1 MRRSPELRAALE
13 LTRAGKLDA
22 AMETI
27 QRALANPRGEAS
39 RSAISPKVLDLASEE
54 WTATDAAASPDPTA
68 LHCNRDDQSTRNR
81 RPLRDVVD
89 ALKRLKPGSLF
100 PLSKS
105 AGKPRPLNIPAGAHF
120 ETRSVS
126 LGHSSRNYKVYVPAQ
141 ALAEPR
147 SLLIMLHGCTQN
159 PDDFA
164 AGTRMNQL
172 AEEHGFIVAYPA
184 QPKSA
189 NPSSCWNWFN
199 PRDQMRGTGEP
210 AIIAALTANLIA
222 EHDIDRRRVFA
233 AGLSAGGGM
242 AAILGAT
249 YPDLYCAIGVH
260 SGLPYRAASDLV
272 SALTVMRG
280 QEMPG
285 VSRTNGGHEASYGGL
300 VPTIVF
306 HGAVDKIVH
315 PSNGAKIINLDRG
328 DWESY
333 QVSAGAGRGYKR
345 MITRGTSERIIA
357 EHWLIEGGGHAWFGG
372 SVDGSYTDP
381 LGPDASREMVRFFF
395 GASPPR
401 EKEPE
406 RLGFC
411 EESGGYGSK

>member
-1 MRRSPELRAALE
+1 MLMRRPPELRAALE
-13 LTRAGKLDA
+13 LTRAGKLNA
-22 AMETI
+22 AMQTI
-27 QRALANPRGEAS
+27 QRALAGPTGEAS
-39 RSAISPKVLDLASEE
+39 QPAISPKVVDLASEE
-54 WTATDAAASPDPTA
+54 WTATDAAASPNATP
-68 LHCNRDDQSTRNR
+68 LRSNRHDQSTRNR
-81 RPLRDVVD
+81 RPLRDVID
-89 ALKRLKPGSLF
+89 ALNRLKPGGPF
-100 PLSKS
+100 PISRP
-105 AGKPRPLNIPAGAHF
+105 AGRPRPLHIPAGARF
-120 ETRSVS
+120 ETRSIS
-126 LGHSSRNYKVYVPAQ
+126 LEASGRTYKVYVPART
-141 ALAEPR
+141 LAEPR
-147 SLLIMLHGCTQN
+147 SLLIMLHGCTQD

-164 AGTRMNQL
+164 AGTRMNEL

-199 PRDQMRGTGEP
+199 PRDQMRGAGEP
-210 AIIAALTANLIA
+210 AIIAALTADLIA

-249 YPDLYCAIGVH
+249 YPDLYYAIGVH
-260 SGLPYRAASDLV
+260 SGLPYRAASDVV

-280 QEMPG
+280 QETPG
-285 VSRTNGGHEASYGGL
+285 VLRSKGDGEALNGAL

-306 HGAVDKIVH
+306 HGAADKIVH

-328 DWESY
+328 HWDSY
-333 QVSAGAGRGYKR
+333 QVSDGAGRGYKR
-345 MITRGTSERIIA
+345 MISRDASERIMA

-401 EKEPE
+401 DREP
-406 RLGFC
+406 
-411 EESGGYGSK
+411 

>member
-1 MRRSPELRAALE
+1 MRRPPELRAALE
-13 LTRAGKLDA
+13 LTRAGKLNA
-22 AMETI
+22 ALERI
-27 QRALANPRGEAS
+27 QRALADPTGEAS
-39 RSAISPKVLDLASEE
+39 RPAISPKVVDLASEE
-54 WTATDAAASPDPTA
+54 WTATDAAASPNPTA
-68 LHCNRDDQSTRNR
+68 LHRNRHDQSTRNC

-89 ALKRLKPGSLF
+89 ALNRLKPGGLF
-100 PLSKS
+100 PLSRP
-105 AGKPRPLNIPAGAHF
+105 AGKPRTLVIPAGARF

-126 LGHSSRNYKVYVPAQ
+126 LGACSRSYKVYVPAQ

-147 SLLIMLHGCTQN
+147 SLLIMLHGCTQD

-184 QPKSA
+184 QPNSA

-199 PRDQMRGTGEP
+199 PPDQMRGAGEP

-222 EHDIDRRRVFA
+222 EHNIDRRRVFA

-260 SGLPYRAASDLV
+260 SGLPYRAASDVV

-285 VSRTNGGHEASYGGL
+285 VSRSKGREALNGAL

-306 HGAVDKIVH
+306 HGAADKIVH
-315 PSNGAKIINLDRG
+315 PSNGAKIINLDQG
-328 DWESY
+328 HWESY
-333 QVSAGAGRGYKR
+333 QVSDGAGRGYKR
-345 MITRGTSERIIA
+345 MISRDTSEQIMA

-401 EKEPE
+401 DREP
-406 RLGFC
+406 
-411 EESGGYGSK
+411 